1 MKKFFACLFFAFCL
15 FFAGCKIESDLQT
28 QNAIS
33 VSIIDVSTSG
43 RSEATVNVNYQ
54 EEKDYNHLYT
64 DILIK
69 CSNGDQKVK
78 LAEEPDVLLCIKF
91 EQADTYYSLSKLMA
105 NAKIVK
111 TEYEN
116 YKTAL
121 QKTYILSS
129 EDNEYTIT
137 MIAVVGELEEN
148 TNSLKNIKYVS
159 KEVEVQVKKPKN

>member
-1 MKKFFACLFFAFCL
+1 MKKLVCILICFCL
-15 FFAGCKIESDLQT
+15 VFFCGCEIKQDLMT

-33 VSIIDVSTSG
+33 VSIIDVSGAG

-54 EEKDYNHLYT
+54 QEEDYKDLFT

-105 NAKIVK
+105 NAKILK

-116 YKTAL
+116 YKNAL
-121 QKTYILSS
+121 AKTFILSS
-129 EDNEYTIT
+129 EDNEYNIT
-137 MIAVVGELEEN
+137 MVAVVGELDQS
-148 TNSLKNIKYVS
+148 TNSLKNIRYIS
-159 KEVEVQVKKPKN
+159 KELMVTVKKPKN